1 MHRREFLQKA
11 ALTSMGLFLPEVR
24 GWAFSNGNEDA
35 AKKKLIVIFLRG
47 GVDGLNVVIPH
58 GDSNYYS
65 IRPTIAVAK
74 PGGGTSAINLDSY
87 WGMHPA
93 LSPLLPFWKS
103 KRLAFVHASGSNDP
117 TRSHFDAQDYM
128 ESGAPGDKLIGSG
141 WMNRLLATL
150 PSKHSPVQAI
160 SFGPVLPRIFSGQAN
175 VATVDRGEKSKPI
188 PVDHPVISQC
198 FQELYAGRKDYLGT
212 AFAEGMSAHKT
223 INTALDTPKLDEEQI
238 KANRGAPLAKN
249 YRGFGAQIAN
259 LFRHD
264 ATIQVAFTDIG
275 GWDTHVNQGA
285 GAGQLANN
293 LSSLSSGLA
302 DLANGLGPV
311 MNDTTIIV
319 MSEFGRTAHENG
331 NGGTDHGHGNV
342 MWILGGQV
350 PGGKVYA
357 RWSSLAVKDLNEG
370 RDVPTTTDFRNVLT
384 WTLNE
389 QMNISKVDLQKIFPG
404 FDAKGSILTT

>member
-1 MHRREFLQKA
+1 MHRREFLQIA
-11 ALTSMGLFLPEVR
+11 ALNTFGILAPGVK
-24 GWAFSNGNEDA
+24 GWAFSNGQDDPS
-35 AKKKLIVIFLRG
+35 KKKLVVIFLRG
-47 GVDGLNVVIPH
+47 GVDGLNVVIPF

-65 IRPTIAVAK
+65 IRPSIAVAR

-93 LSPLLPFWKS
+93 LNPLSPFWKN
-103 KRLAFVHASGSNDP
+103 KQLAFVHASGSPDP

-141 WMNRLLATL
+141 WMNRLLTTL

-160 SFGPVLPRIFSGQAN
+160 SFGPVLPRIFSGQAA
-175 VATVDRGEKSKPI
+175 VATVDRGDKSKPI
-188 PVDHPVISQC
+188 PIDHPVISAC
-198 FQELYAGRKDYLGT
+198 FQELYAGRKDYLGN

-223 INTALDTPKLDEEQI
+223 INNALDNPQLDMEQVQ
-238 KANRGAPLAKN
+238 ANKGAPVARN
-249 YRGFGAQIAN
+249 YRGFGSQLAN
-259 LFRHD
+259 LFRRD

-285 GAGQLANN
+285 GSGQLANN
-293 LSSLSSGLA
+293 LSSLSNGLA
-302 DLANGLGPV
+302 DLANGLGPLFK
-311 MNDTTIIV
+311 DTTIIV
-319 MSEFGRTAHENG
+319 MSEFGRTARENG

-342 MWILGGQV
+342 MWVLGGQV

-389 QMNISKVDLQKIFPG
+389 QMNISKASLQKIFPG
-404 FDAKGSILTT
+404 FDSKGSILVS